1 MRNASC
7 QPADGFEPLQLLDFL
22 FQAFAFSPLL
32 CFMKLPVNGGKQA
45 RQIVFHDVVLSA
57 LFQRGHGRF
66 FPDGAGDK
74 NKREF
79 QTFCPQQFQRL
90 RSREV
95 RHGVIADDQ
104 VPLLLS
110 QGRLHTGRAIHSFI
124 WQPRHDSWPPSRLLA
139 PFGSREW
146 HVLQA
151 NCVCSGI
158 LCEKAA
164 NVLLETRAGTG
175 SGRSADV
182 IAGCNR

>member
-7 QPADGFEPLQLLDFL
+7 QPANGFEPLQLLDFL

-45 RQIVFHDVVLSA
+45 RQIVLHDIVLSA

-124 WQPRHDSWPPSRLLA
+124 CHFIAA
-139 PFGSREW
+139 PAQLPNQQRGVVFRIFHHEQVKGQAHLTILVSGAGSFKIN
-146 HVLQA
+146 Q
-151 NCVCSGI
+151 
-158 LCEKAA
+158 
-164 NVLLETRAGTG
+164 
-175 SGRSADV
+175 
-182 IAGCNR
+182 